1 MKNGS
6 FVRGAVQISLFSA
19 LIACAAFFSFPIFS
33 VPITL
38 QSLAVF
44 LALFILGTK
53 RGTLAVILYVL
64 LGIVGL
70 PVFSGFSGGIGRIL
84 DIGGGFIFGFCV
96 LAITYSLSTKVL
108 GKSNA
113 SKIISALIGQVVL
126 YACGVVWYVIMF
138 DGDFWY
144 AVYAFVL
151 PFVLLDL
158 GKIVLAFVIAKKIKK
173 LMK

>member
-19 LIACAAFFSFPIFS
+19 LIACSAFFSFPIFS

-44 LALFILGTK
+44 LALFILGSN

-70 PVFSGFSGGIGRIL
+70 PVFGLFGRNRKNFRYRRWIYFWIL
-84 DIGGGFIFGFCV
+84 RFGDNLF
-96 LAITYSLSTKVL
+96 AILE
-108 GKSNA
+108 
-113 SKIISALIGQVVL
+113 
-126 YACGVVWYVIMF
+126 GV
-138 DGDFWY
+138 GDE
-144 AVYAFVL
+144 
-151 PFVLLDL
+151 
-158 GKIVLAFVIAKKIKK
+158 
-173 LMK
+173 

>member
-6 FVRGAVQISLFSA
+6 FVREAVQISLFSA

-38 QSLAVF
+38 QSFAVF

-53 RGTLAVILYVL
+53 RGTLAVVVYVL

-70 PVFSGFSGGIGRIL
+70 PVFSGFSGGIGKLL

-96 LAITYSLSTKVL
+96 LAITYSVSLKVFGTSGVST
-108 GKSNA
+108 
-113 SKIISALIGQVVL
+113 IISALIGQAFL

-144 AVYAFVL
+144 GVYAFVL
-151 PFVLLDL
+151 PFVLFDL
-158 GKIVLAFVIAKKIKK
+158 GKIVLALVIAKKIKK

>member
-19 LIACAAFFSFPIFS
+19 LIACSAFFSFPIFS

-44 LALFILGTK
+44 LALFILGSN

-96 LAITYSLSTKVL
+96 LAITCSLSLKAL
-108 GKSNA
+108 GTSSA
-113 SKIISALIGQVVL
+113 SKIISALIGQAFL
-126 YACGVVWYVIMF
+126 YACGVLWYVIMF
-138 DGDFWY
+138 DGDFLY
-144 AVYAFVL
+144 GVYAFVL
-151 PFVLLDL
+151 PFVIFDL
-158 GKIVLAFVIAKKIKK
+158 GKIMLAFVISKKIKK
-173 LMK
+173 LLK